1 MQISRNSADRR
12 QTWARKPLFEQLD
25 VKDMQTRFS
34 LKEVKADGAWPL
46 GQLERR

>member
-1 MQISRNSADRR
+1 
-12 QTWARKPLFEQLD
+12 
-25 VKDMQTRFS
+25 VKDVQTRFS

>member
-1 MQISRNSADRR
+1 MVTVALMRCRLAEIPQIKLPN
-12 QTWARKPLFEQLD
+12 
-25 VKDMQTRFS
+25 VKDVQTRFS